1 MAFRDE
7 DGGTAMETSRTVMVL
22 IKKLKSKT
30 KYYVQ
35 IRTYKKVS
43 KSTSG
48 TLKYYS
54 VWSRDNER
62 KDLRF
67 KAKVKE
73 GGFRT

>member
-43 KSTSG
+43 KK
-48 TLKYYS
+48 KYYS
-54 VWSRDNER
+54 AWSGTMSA
-62 KDLRF
+62 KTYDLRQ
-67 KAKVKE
+67 
-73 GGFRT
+73 R